1 MAIFLLILLLLWV
14 PLAAPIYLWVGDRNA
29 VSIIT
34 MALLY
39 GEFIFLVRLWGKRV
53 YGQPRVLQGYGLKL
67 TRQNGLELLAGLGLG
82 LVSILSMLTVQEL
95 LGWLDWRL
103 PGAFRP
109 VIIPEGL
116 LVALAVGFAE
126 ELCFRGWLLDE
137 LQRDYTIEASLW
149 LDAFLFALLHFIKPL
164 LEMIRTAAQFPGLLL
179 LGLNLVWAKRSTR
192 GRLGFPIGLHG
203 GLVWGYYIVNV
214 GQLLAYS
221 PQVPTWVT
229 GIDGNPLAG
238 LVGLISLG
246 AIAVFLR
253 MISRRYNVTHT
264 PPPPP
269 QP

>member
-14 PLAAPIYLWVGDRNA
+14 PLAAPIYLWVGDRNL

-67 TRQNGLELLAGLGLG
+67 TRQNALELLAGLGLG

-95 LGWLDWRL
+95 LGWLSWRRS
-103 PGAFRP
+103 PVFWP

-179 LGLNLVWAKRSTR
+179 LGLDLVWAKRSTR

-214 GQLLAYS
+214 GQLVAYS
-221 PQVPTWVT
+221 RQVPTWVT

-238 LVGLISLG
+238 LVGLLSLG

-253 MISRRYNVTHT
+253 MISRRYNVTHI
-264 PPPPP
+264 PPP
-269 QP
+269 